1 MVKLEDA
8 VVARLSSHS
17 TTFEILVDPELAMAV
32 KSGQSDDIRD
42 VLALDKVFKDAKKGD
57 KAADE
62 MVQKV
67 FGTTDVLKV
76 AEEILR
82 RGEIQVTTEQRRQ
95 MREQRLRQVI
105 ALISKR
111 AINPQTGAPHP
122 PARIESAMETARV
135 HVDEFKSAEEQLPSI
150 IKMLQP
156 LVPLKFEIRRIAV
169 KIPAA
174 HTGKAQR
181 VVKSFATVKQE
192 QWLNDGSWTAV
203 VEVPAG
209 IQAEFFDK
217 LNELTSGEA
226 QTKVL

>member
-8 VVARLSSHS
+8 VVARLSSHG
-17 TTFEILVDPELAMAV
+17 TIFEILVDPELAMAV
-32 KSGQSDDIRD
+32 KSGQSDDIRG

-67 FGTTDVLKV
+67 FGTTDVLRV
-76 AEEILR
+76 AGEILR
-82 RGEIQVTTEQRRQ
+82 KGEIQVTTEQRRQ

-105 ALISKR
+105 TLISKR

-135 HVDEFKSAEEQLPSI
+135 HIDEFKSAEEQLPSI
-150 IKMLQP
+150 IKALQP

-174 HTGKAQR
+174 HAGKAQR
-181 VVKSFATVKQE
+181 IVKNFATVKQE
-192 QWLNDGSWTAV
+192 QWLNDGSWAAV

>member
-8 VVARLSSHS
+8 VVARLSSHG

-32 KSGQSDDIRD
+32 KSGQSDDIRSI
-42 VLALDKVFKDAKKGD
+42 LAIDKVFKDAKKGD

-76 AEEILR
+76 AEEIVR
-82 RGEIQVTTEQRRQ
+82 RGEIQVTTEQRHQ

-111 AINPQTGAPHP
+111 AINPQTGTPHP
-122 PARIESAMETARV
+122 PARIERAMEKARV
-135 HVDEFKSAEEQLPSI
+135 HVDEFRSAEEQLPII
-150 IKMLQP
+150 IKALQP
-156 LVPLKFEIRRIAV
+156 LVPLKFEVKRIAV

-174 HTGKAQR
+174 YSGKTQK

-192 QWLNDGSWTAV
+192 QWLNDGSWAAV

-217 LNELTSGEA
+217 LNELTRGEA

>member
-32 KSGQSDDIRD
+32 KSGQSDDIRG

-111 AINPQTGAPHP
+111 AINPQTGTPHP

-135 HVDEFKSAEEQLPSI
+135 HVDESKSAEEQLPSI
-150 IKMLQP
+150 IKALQP

-174 HTGKAQR
+174 YTGKAQR

-192 QWLNDGSWTAV
+192 QWLNDGSWAAV

>member
-32 KSGQSDDIRD
+32 KSGQSDDIRG

-62 MVQKV
+62 VVQKV

-111 AINPQTGAPHP
+111 AINPQTGTPHP
-122 PARIESAMETARV
+122 PTRIESAMETARV

-150 IKMLQP
+150 IKALQP

-174 HTGKAQR
+174 YTGKAQR

-192 QWLNDGSWTAV
+192 QWLNDGSWAAV

>member
-32 KSGQSDDIRD
+32 KSGQSDDIRG

-76 AEEILR
+76 AEEIFR

-150 IKMLQP
+150 IKALQP

>member
-32 KSGQSDDIRD
+32 KSGQSDDIRGI
-42 VLALDKVFKDAKKGD
+42 LAIDKVFKDAKKGD

-76 AEEILR
+76 AEEIVR

-95 MREQRLRQVI
+95 MREQRLRQVV

-111 AINPQTGAPHP
+111 AINPQTGTPHP
-122 PARIESAMETARV
+122 PARIESAMEKARV
-135 HVDEFKSAEEQLPSI
+135 HVDEFKSAEEQLPDI
-150 IKMLQP
+150 IKALQP
-156 LVPLKFEIRRIAV
+156 LVPLKFEVKRIAV
-169 KIPAA
+169 RIPAA
-174 HTGKAQR
+174 YTGKTQR
-181 VVKSFATVKQE
+181 VVKNFATVKQE
-192 QWLNDGSWTAV
+192 QWLNDGSWAAV

-217 LNELTSGEA
+217 LNELTRGEA

>member
-17 TTFEILVDPELAMAV
+17 TTFEILVDPELAMV
-32 KSGQSDDIRD
+32 IKSGQSDDIRG

-62 MVQKV
+62 IVQKV

-82 RGEIQVTTEQRRQ
+82 KGEIQVTTEQRRQ
-95 MREQRLRQVI
+95 MREQRLRQVV

-111 AINPQTGAPHP
+111 AINPQTGTPHP

-135 HVDEFKSAEEQLPSI
+135 HVDEFKSAEEQLPGI
-150 IKMLQP
+150 IKALQP

-174 HTGKAQR
+174 HAGKAQR
-181 VVKSFATVKQE
+181 IVKNFATVKQE
-192 QWLNDGSWTAV
+192 QWLNDGSWAAV

>member
-1 MVKLEDA
+1 
-8 VVARLSSHS
+8 
-17 TTFEILVDPELAMAV
+17 MAV
-32 KSGQSDDIRD
+32 KSGQSDDIRG

-62 MVQKV
+62 IVQKV

-82 RGEIQVTTEQRRQ
+82 KGEIQVTTEQRRQ

-105 ALISKR
+105 SLISKR
-111 AINPQTGAPHP
+111 AINPQTGTPHP

-135 HVDEFKSAEEQLPSI
+135 HVDEFKSAEEQLPGI
-150 IKMLQP
+150 IKALQP

-174 HTGKAQR
+174 HAGKAQR
-181 VVKSFATVKQE
+181 IVKSFATVKQE
-192 QWLNDGSWTAV
+192 QWLNDGSWAAV

>member
-8 VVARLSSHS
+8 VVARLFSHS

-32 KSGQSDDIRD
+32 KSGQSDDIRG

-76 AEEILR
+76 TEEILR
-82 RGEIQVTTEQRRQ
+82 RGEIQVTTEQRHQ

-111 AINPQTGAPHP
+111 AINPQTGTPHP

-150 IKMLQP
+150 IKALQP

-181 VVKSFATVKQE
+181 IVKSFATVKQE
-192 QWLNDGSWTAV
+192 QWLNDGSWAAV

>member
-32 KSGQSDDIRD
+32 KSGQSDDIRGIL
-42 VLALDKVFKDAKKGD
+42 VIDKVFKDAKKGD

-76 AEEILR
+76 AEEIVR
-82 RGEIQVTTEQRRQ
+82 RGEIQVTTEQHRQ

-111 AINPQTGAPHP
+111 AINPQTGTPHP
-122 PARIESAMETARV
+122 PARIESAMEQARV
-135 HVDEFKSAEEQLPSI
+135 HVDEFKSAEEQLPNI
-150 IKMLQP
+150 IKALQP

-169 KIPAA
+169 KVPAA
-174 HTGKAQR
+174 YAGKAQNI
-181 VVKSFATVKQE
+181 VKSFATVKQE
-192 QWLNDGSWTAV
+192 QWLNDGSWAAV

-217 LNELTSGEA
+217 LNELTRGEA

>member
-17 TTFEILVDPELAMAV
+17 TTFEILVDPELAMV
-32 KSGQSDDIRD
+32 IKSGQSDDIRG

-62 MVQKV
+62 IVQKV

-82 RGEIQVTTEQRRQ
+82 KGEIQVTTEQRRQ

-105 ALISKR
+105 SLISKR
-111 AINPQTGAPHP
+111 AINPQTGTPHP

-135 HVDEFKSAEEQLPSI
+135 HVDEFKSAEEQLPGI
-150 IKMLQP
+150 IKALQP

-174 HTGKAQR
+174 HAGKAQR
-181 VVKSFATVKQE
+181 IVKSFATVKQE
-192 QWLNDGSWTAV
+192 QWLNDGSWAAV

>member
-1 MVKLEDA
+1 M
-8 VVARLSSHS
+8 
-17 TTFEILVDPELAMAV
+17 TFEILVDPELAMAV
-32 KSGQSDDIRD
+32 KSGQSDDIRG

-111 AINPQTGAPHP
+111 AINPQTGTPHP

-150 IKMLQP
+150 IKALQP

-174 HTGKAQR
+174 YTGKAQR

-192 QWLNDGSWTAV
+192 QWLNDGSWAAV

>member
-82 RGEIQVTTEQRRQ
+82 RGEIQVTTEQRRR

-111 AINPQTGAPHP
+111 AINPQTGTPHP
-122 PARIESAMETARV
+122 PTRIESAMETARV

-150 IKMLQP
+150 IKALQP

-192 QWLNDGSWTAV
+192 QWLNDGSWAAV

>member
-32 KSGQSDDIRD
+32 KSGQSDDIRG

-76 AEEILR
+76 SEEILR
-82 RGEIQVTTEQRRQ
+82 KGEIQVTTEQRRQ

-111 AINPQTGAPHP
+111 AINPQTGTPHP
-122 PARIESAMETARV
+122 PTRIESAMEDGAGAR
-135 HVDEFKSAEEQLPSI
+135 
-150 IKMLQP
+150 
-156 LVPLKFEIRRIAV
+156 
-169 KIPAA
+169 
-174 HTGKAQR
+174 G
-181 VVKSFATVKQE
+181 
-192 QWLNDGSWTAV
+192 
-203 VEVPAG
+203 
-209 IQAEFFDK
+209 
-217 LNELTSGEA
+217 
-226 QTKVL
+226 

>member
-32 KSGQSDDIRD
+32 KSGQSDDIRG

-111 AINPQTGAPHP
+111 AINPQTGTPHP

-150 IKMLQP
+150 IKALQP

-181 VVKSFATVKQE
+181 IVKSFATVKQE
-192 QWLNDGSWTAV
+192 QWLNDGSWAAV

>member
-8 VVARLSSHS
+8 VVARLSSYS

-32 KSGQSDDIRD
+32 KSGQSDDIRG

-111 AINPQTGAPHP
+111 AINPQTGTPHP
-122 PARIESAMETARV
+122 PTRIESAMETARV

-150 IKMLQP
+150 IKALQP

-192 QWLNDGSWTAV
+192 QWLNDGSWAAV

>member
-8 VVARLSSHS
+8 VVARLSSHG

-32 KSGQSDDIRD
+32 KSGQSDDIRSI
-42 VLALDKVFKDAKKGD
+42 LAIDKVFKDAKKGD

-76 AEEILR
+76 AEEIVR

-95 MREQRLRQVI
+95 MREQRLRQVV

-111 AINPQTGAPHP
+111 AINPQTGMPHP
-122 PARIESAMETARV
+122 PARIESAMEKARV
-135 HVDEFKSAEEQLPSI
+135 HVDEFKSAEEQLPDI
-150 IKMLQP
+150 VKALQP
-156 LVPLKFEIRRIAV
+156 LIPLKFEVKRIAV

-174 HTGKAQR
+174 YTGKTQR

-192 QWLNDGSWTAV
+192 QWLNDGSWAAV

-217 LNELTSGEA
+217 LNELTRGEA

>member
-150 IKMLQP
+150 IKALQP

>member
-32 KSGQSDDIRD
+32 KSGQSDDIRG

-105 ALISKR
+105 ALLSKR
-111 AINPQTGAPHP
+111 AINPQTGTPHP

-150 IKMLQP
+150 IKALRP

-174 HTGKAQR
+174 YTGKAQR

-192 QWLNDGSWTAV
+192 QWLNDGSWAAV

>member
-8 VVARLSSHS
+8 VVARLPSHG

-32 KSGQSDDIRD
+32 KSGQSDDIRG

-67 FGTTDVLKV
+67 FGTTDVLRV

-82 RGEIQVTTEQRRQ
+82 KGEIQVTTEQRRQ
-95 MREQRLRQVI
+95 MRDQRLRQVI

-111 AINPQTGAPHP
+111 AINPQTGMPHP

-150 IKMLQP
+150 IKALQP
-156 LVPLKFEIRRIAV
+156 LVPLKFEIRRIAI

-174 HTGKAQR
+174 YTGKAQR

-192 QWLNDGSWTAV
+192 QWLNDGSWAAV

>member
-17 TTFEILVDPELAMAV
+17 TTFEILVDPELAMV
-32 KSGQSDDIRD
+32 IKSGQSDDIRG

-62 MVQKV
+62 IVQKV

-82 RGEIQVTTEQRRQ
+82 KGEIQVTTEQRRQ

-105 ALISKR
+105 SLISKR
-111 AINPQTGAPHP
+111 AINPQTGTPHP

-150 IKMLQP
+150 IKALQP

-174 HTGKAQR
+174 HAGKAQR

-192 QWLNDGSWTAV
+192 QWLNDGSWAAV

>member
-111 AINPQTGAPHP
+111 AINPQTGTPHP
-122 PARIESAMETARV
+122 PTRIESAMETARV

-150 IKMLQP
+150 IKALQP

>member
-17 TTFEILVDPELAMAV
+17 TIFEILVDPELAMAV
-32 KSGQSDDIRD
+32 KSGQSDDIRGI
-42 VLALDKVFKDAKKGD
+42 LAIDKVFKDAKKGD

-76 AEEILR
+76 AEEIVR
-82 RGEIQVTTEQRRQ
+82 RGEIQVTTEQRHQ

-105 ALISKR
+105 TLISKR
-111 AINPQTGAPHP
+111 AINPQTGTPHP

-150 IKMLQP
+150 IKALQP

-174 HTGKAQR
+174 YTGKAQR

-192 QWLNDGSWTAV
+192 QWLNDGSWAAV

>member
-111 AINPQTGAPHP
+111 AINPQTGTPHP
-122 PARIESAMETARV
+122 PTRIESAMETARV

-150 IKMLQP
+150 IKALQP
-156 LVPLKFEIRRIAV
+156 LVPLKFEMRRIAV

-181 VVKSFATVKQE
+181 IVKSFATVKQE

>member
-32 KSGQSDDIRD
+32 KSGQSDDIRG

-82 RGEIQVTTEQRRQ
+82 KGEIQVTTEQRRQ

-111 AINPQTGAPHP
+111 AINPQTGTPHP
-122 PARIESAMETARV
+122 PTRIESAMETARV

-150 IKMLQP
+150 IKALQP

>member
-17 TTFEILVDPELAMAV
+17 TTFEILVDPELAMV
-32 KSGQSDDIRD
+32 IKSGQSDDIRG

-62 MVQKV
+62 IVQKV

-82 RGEIQVTTEQRRQ
+82 KGEIQVTTEQRRQ
-95 MREQRLRQVI
+95 MREQRLRQVV

-111 AINPQTGAPHP
+111 AINPQTGTPHP

-150 IKMLQP
+150 IKALQP

-174 HTGKAQR
+174 HAGKAQR
-181 VVKSFATVKQE
+181 IVKNFATVKQE
-192 QWLNDGSWTAV
+192 QWLNDGSWAAV

>member
-111 AINPQTGAPHP
+111 AINPQTGTPHP

>member
-32 KSGQSDDIRD
+32 KSGQSDDIRG

-111 AINPQTGAPHP
+111 AINPQTGTPHP

-150 IKMLQP
+150 IKALQP

-192 QWLNDGSWTAV
+192 QWLNDGSWAAV

>member
-32 KSGQSDDIRD
+32 KSGQSDDIRG

-62 MVQKV
+62 IVQKV

-82 RGEIQVTTEQRRQ
+82 KGEIQVTTEQRRQ

-105 ALISKR
+105 SLISKR
-111 AINPQTGAPHP
+111 AINPQTGTPHP

-135 HVDEFKSAEEQLPSI
+135 HVDEFKSAEEQLPGI
-150 IKMLQP
+150 IKALQP

-174 HTGKAQR
+174 HAGKAQR
-181 VVKSFATVKQE
+181 IVKSFATVKQE
-192 QWLNDGSWTAV
+192 QWLNDGSWAAV

>member
-8 VVARLSSHS
+8 VVARLSSHG
-17 TTFEILVDPELAMAV
+17 TIFEILVDPELAMAV
-32 KSGQSDDIRD
+32 KSGQSDDIRG

-111 AINPQTGAPHP
+111 AINPQTGTPHP

-150 IKMLQP
+150 IKALQP

-174 HTGKAQR
+174 YTGKAQR

-192 QWLNDGSWTAV
+192 QWLNDGSWAAV

>member
-32 KSGQSDDIRD
+32 KSGQSDDIRG

-111 AINPQTGAPHP
+111 AINPQTGTPHP

-150 IKMLQP
+150 IKALQP

-174 HTGKAQR
+174 YTGKAQR

-192 QWLNDGSWTAV
+192 QWLNDGSWAAV

>member
-17 TTFEILVDPELAMAV
+17 TTFEILVDPELAMV
-32 KSGQSDDIRD
+32 IKSGQSDDIRG

-62 MVQKV
+62 IVQKV

-95 MREQRLRQVI
+95 MREQRLRQVV

-111 AINPQTGAPHP
+111 AINPQTGTPHP

-135 HVDEFKSAEEQLPSI
+135 HVDEFKSAEEQLPGI
-150 IKMLQP
+150 IKALQP

-174 HTGKAQR
+174 HAGKAQR
-181 VVKSFATVKQE
+181 IVKNFATVKQE
-192 QWLNDGSWTAV
+192 QWLNDGSWAAV

>member
-32 KSGQSDDIRD
+32 KSGQSDDIRG

-111 AINPQTGAPHP
+111 AINPQTGTPHP

-150 IKMLQP
+150 IKALRP

-174 HTGKAQR
+174 YTGKAQR

-192 QWLNDGSWTAV
+192 QWLNDGSWAAV

>member
-32 KSGQSDDIRD
+32 KSGQSDDIRG

-111 AINPQTGAPHP
+111 AINPQTGTPHP

-150 IKMLQP
+150 IKALQP
-156 LVPLKFEIRRIAV
+156 LVPLKFEMRRIAV

-181 VVKSFATVKQE
+181 IVKSFATVKQE
-192 QWLNDGSWTAV
+192 QWLNDGSWAAV